1 MKPKLLLLVVNVALL
16 AAWFGKFVPNSWP
29 DGHF

>member
-1 MKPKLLLLVVNVALL
+1 VKPKLLLLLVNLALL

-29 DGHF
+29 DGHY